1 MSFFYRVG
9 ILIAML
15 LAFLSGFG
23 QTKSQKIYDHY
34 PKEAGFIYFSFSKS
48 MIDAMNLNM
57 DEEGK
62 KITGDFQECR
72 VLIYNAEKGNLKDFS
87 ANVSKELGSLHYEQ
101 VHPKDEKPTDEAEF
115 WIEGKGNKVTE
126 CHIILG
132 KKGNRGGN
140 SNSSLLISFYGNFKV
155 EDLNKL
161 EKIGQKQSE

>member
-9 ILIAML
+9 ILVAML
-15 LAFLSGFG
+15 LSFLSGFG
-23 QTKSQKIYDHY
+23 QSKSQRIYDHY
-34 PKEAGFIYFSFSKS
+34 PKEAGFTYFSFSKS

-72 VLIYNAEKGNLKDFS
+72 VLIYNEEKGNLKHLAEDL
-87 ANVSKELGSLHYEQ
+87 SKELESLHYEQ
-101 VHPKDEKPTDEAEF
+101 VHPKGEKSTDEAEF
-115 WIEGKGNKVTE
+115 WIEGKGDRVSE

-132 KKGNRGGN
+132 NKGDKN
-140 SNSSLLISFYGNFKV
+140 NSSLLISFFGNFKV
-155 EDLNKL
+155 EDLKKL

>member
-9 ILIAML
+9 ILVAML
-15 LAFLSGFG
+15 LSFLSGFG
-23 QTKSQKIYDHY
+23 QSKSQKIYDHY
-34 PKEAGFIYFSFSKS
+34 SKEAGFTYFSFSKS
-48 MIDAMNLNM
+48 MIDAMNLNL

-72 VLIYNAEKGNLKDFS
+72 VLIYNEEKGNLKHFPEEI
-87 ANVSKELGSLHYEQ
+87 SKELRSFHYEQ
-101 VHPKDEKPTDEAEF
+101 VHPKAEKSTDEAEF
-115 WIEGKGNKVTE
+115 WIEGKGNRVSE

-132 KKGNRGGN
+132 NKGDNN
-140 SNSSLLISFYGNFKV
+140 NSSLLVSFYGNFKV

>member
-23 QTKSQKIYDHY
+23 QSKSQKIYDQY
-34 PKEAGFIYFSFSKS
+34 PKEVGFTYLTFSKS
-48 MIDAMNLNM
+48 MIDALNLNM

-62 KITGDFQECR
+62 KITGDFLECR
-72 VLIYNAEKGNLKDFS
+72 ILIYNAENGNLKHFS
-87 ANVSKELGSLHYEQ
+87 EDVSKELSSLHYEQ
-101 VHPKDEKPTDEAEF
+101 VHPKDEKPTDDAEF
-115 WIEGKGNKVTE
+115 WIEGKGNRVTE

-132 KKGNRGGN
+132 NKDKGNN
-140 SNSSLLISFYGNFKV
+140 KNSSLLISFYGNFKV

-161 EKIGQKQSE
+161 EKIGQKQGG